1 MTEERARP
9 RTTHQSTYT
18 NTKNKMKAL
27 VTGSARFIGSAL
39 GLRLQECGDE
49 VIGVTKLTGIISES
63 MENA

>member
-1 MTEERARP
+1 
-9 RTTHQSTYT
+9 
-18 NTKNKMKAL
+18 MKAL